1 LKTLDSQ
8 KQRYF
13 ALYESDTID
22 NDMLVERINELK
34 SKYDVL
40 ANRKSEAERQLDE
53 NQAEPIPLQLVRKA
67 LSDFNGLLQTSPVE
81 TQKTL
86 IQTIVKQ
93 IAVQQGQKLRGIE
106 LEFDETLRQ
115 CLVVAAPSTD
125 KVDGAFSLSRRKY
138 PSPFTIVI

>member
-1 LKTLDSQ
+1 
-8 KQRYF
+8 
-13 ALYESDTID
+13 
-22 NDMLVERINELK
+22 M
-34 SKYDVL
+34 
-40 ANRKSEAERQLDE
+40 
-53 NQAEPIPLQLVRKA
+53 EPIPLQLVRKA

-125 KVDGAFSLSRRKY
+125 KVDGAFSLSRCKY
-138 PSPFTIVI
+138 PLPFTIVI

>member
-1 LKTLDSQ
+1 
-8 KQRYF
+8 
-13 ALYESDTID
+13 
-22 NDMLVERINELK
+22 M
-34 SKYDVL
+34 
-40 ANRKSEAERQLDE
+40 
-53 NQAEPIPLQLVRKA
+53 
-67 LSDFNGLLQTSPVE
+67 
-81 TQKTL
+81 
-86 IQTIVKQ
+86 KQ

>member
-1 LKTLDSQ
+1 
-8 KQRYF
+8 
-13 ALYESDTID
+13 
-22 NDMLVERINELK
+22 MLVERINELN

-53 NQAEPIPLQLVRKA
+53 NHAESIPLQLVRKA
-67 LSDFNGLLQTSPVE
+67 LSDFNGLLQSSPVE
-81 TQKTL
+81 NQKTL

-115 CLVVAAPSTD
+115 YLVVAAPSTD
-125 KVDGAFSLSRRKY
+125 KVDGAFSLSRHKY